1 MTNED
6 EHLMVLVMVSLLFV
20 RPLVTESIPTDP
32 DLVMLCPASSREMVV
47 AVEVELAKPLD
58 EEVSAYQSSVITA
71 ATTC

>member
-1 MTNED
+1 
-6 EHLMVLVMVSLLFV
+6 MVLVMVSLLFV

-32 DLVMLCPASSREMVV
+32 DLVMLCPASSRGMVV